1 MIICHVC
8 STECEEEQEL
18 CPVCGAVLNRPTE
31 EEEPEVEEV
40 ETDII
45 EKPTLLTSF
54 EDLISAEVFKDVLKE
69 NEIPFTC
76 SSEMGDNT
84 IQVMFGGGF
93 VAEDIYVGEDNL
105 EKARQMLEEFNS
117 QEIEF
122 EGEFFDGEDTED
134 FEEEN

>member
-8 STECEEEQEL
+8 AAECEDEAEL
-18 CPVCGAVLNRPTE
+18 CPVCGAVLNRPETE
-31 EEEPEVEEV
+31 EVEEA
-40 ETDII
+40 ENDII
-45 EKPTLLTSF
+45 DNPTLLTSF

-76 SSEMGDNT
+76 SSEVGDNT

-93 VAEDIYVGEDNL
+93 VAEDVYVGEENL
-105 EKARQMLEEFNS
+105 EVARQLLEDFNS

-122 EGEFFDGEDTED
+122 DDTFFDGEDTDE

>member
-8 STECEEEQEL
+8 AAECEDEAEL
-18 CPVCGAVLNRPTE
+18 CPVCGAVLNRPETE
-31 EEEPEVEEV
+31 EVEEA
-40 ETDII
+40 ENDII
-45 EKPTLLTSF
+45 DNPTLLTSF

-93 VAEDIYVGEDNL
+93 VAEDIYVGEDDL

>member
-8 STECEEEQEL
+8 AAECEDGAEL
-18 CPVCGAVLNRPTE
+18 CPVCGAALNRPETE
-31 EEEPEVEEV
+31 EVEEA
-40 ETDII
+40 ENDII
-45 EKPTLLTSF
+45 DNPTLLTSF

-93 VAEDIYVGEDNL
+93 VAEDIYVGEENL
-105 EKARQMLEEFNS
+105 EVARQLLEDFNS

-122 EGEFFDGEDTED
+122 DDTFFDGEDTDE

>member
-8 STECEEEQEL
+8 AAECEDEAEL
-18 CPVCGAVLNRPTE
+18 CPVCGAVLNRPETE
-31 EEEPEVEEV
+31 EVEEA
-40 ETDII
+40 ENDII
-45 EKPTLLTSF
+45 DNPTLLTSF

-93 VAEDIYVGEDNL
+93 VAEDVYVGEENL
-105 EKARQMLEEFNS
+105 EVARQLLEDFNS

-122 EGEFFDGEDTED
+122 DDTFFDGEDTDE

>member
-8 STECEEEQEL
+8 AAECEDEAEL
-18 CPVCGAVLNRPTE
+18 CPVCGAVLNRPETE
-31 EEEPEVEEV
+31 EVEEA
-40 ETDII
+40 ENDII
-45 EKPTLLTSF
+45 ENPTLLTSF

-93 VAEDIYVGEDNL
+93 VAEDVYVGEENL
-105 EKARQMLEEFNS
+105 EVARQLLEDFNS

-122 EGEFFDGEDTED
+122 DDTFFDGEDTDE

>member
-8 STECEEEQEL
+8 AAECEDEAEL
-18 CPVCGAVLNRPTE
+18 CPVCGAVLNRPETE
-31 EEEPEVEEV
+31 EVEEA
-40 ETDII
+40 ENDII
-45 EKPTLLTSF
+45 DNPTLLTSF

-93 VAEDIYVGEDNL
+93 VAEDIYVGEENL
-105 EKARQMLEEFNS
+105 EVARQLLEDFNS

-122 EGEFFDGEDTED
+122 DDTFFDGEDTDE

>member
-8 STECEEEQEL
+8 AAECEDEAEL
-18 CPVCGAVLNRPTE
+18 CPVCGAVLNRPETE
-31 EEEPEVEEV
+31 EVEEV
-40 ETDII
+40 ENDII
-45 EKPTLLTSF
+45 ENPTLLTSF

-93 VAEDIYVGEDNL
+93 VAEDVYVGEENL
-105 EKARQMLEEFNS
+105 EVARQLLEDFNS

-122 EGEFFDGEDTED
+122 DDTFFDGEDTDE

>member
-8 STECEEEQEL
+8 AAECEDEAEL
-18 CPVCGAVLNRPTE
+18 CPVCGAALNRPETE
-31 EEEPEVEEV
+31 EVEEV
-40 ETDII
+40 ENDII
-45 EKPTLLTSF
+45 ENPTLLTSF

-84 IQVMFGGGF
+84 FQVMFGGGF
-93 VAEDIYVGEDNL
+93 VAEDVYVGEENL
-105 EKARQMLEEFNS
+105 EVARQLLEDFNS

-122 EGEFFDGEDTED
+122 DDTFFDGEDTDE

>member
-8 STECEEEQEL
+8 AAECEDEAEL
-18 CPVCGAVLNRPTE
+18 CSVCGAVLNRPETE
-31 EEEPEVEEV
+31 EVEEV
-40 ETDII
+40 ENDII
-45 EKPTLLTSF
+45 ENPTLLTSF

-93 VAEDIYVGEDNL
+93 VAEDVYVGEENL
-105 EKARQMLEEFNS
+105 EEAQRLLEEFNS
-117 QEIEF
+117 QEIQF
-122 EGEFFDGEDTED
+122 DDTFFDGEDTDE

>member
-8 STECEEEQEL
+8 AAECEDEAEL
-18 CPVCGAVLNRPTE
+18 CPVCGAVFNRPETE
-31 EEEPEVEEV
+31 EVEEA
-40 ETDII
+40 ENDII
-45 EKPTLLTSF
+45 ENPTLLTSF

-93 VAEDIYVGEDNL
+93 VAEDIYVGEENL
-105 EKARQMLEEFNS
+105 EVARQLLEDFNS

-122 EGEFFDGEDTED
+122 DDTFFDGEDTDE

>member
-8 STECEEEQEL
+8 STECDETQEL

-31 EEEPEVEEV
+31 AEEPETEEAD
-40 ETDII
+40 TDII
-45 EKPTLLTSF
+45 ENPTLLASF

>member
-8 STECEEEQEL
+8 AAECEDEAEL
-18 CPVCGAVLNRPTE
+18 CPVCGAVLNRPETE
-31 EEEPEVEEV
+31 EVEEA
-40 ETDII
+40 ENDII
-45 EKPTLLTSF
+45 DNPTLLSSF

-93 VAEDIYVGEDNL
+93 VAEDVYVGEENL
-105 EKARQMLEEFNS
+105 EVARQLLEDFNS

-122 EGEFFDGEDTED
+122 DDTFFDGEDTDE

>member
-8 STECEEEQEL
+8 AAECEDEAEL
-18 CPVCGAVLNRPTE
+18 CPVCGAVLNRPETE
-31 EEEPEVEEV
+31 EVEEA
-40 ETDII
+40 ENDII
-45 EKPTLLTSF
+45 ENPTLLTSF

-76 SSEMGDNT
+76 SSEVGDNT

-93 VAEDIYVGEDNL
+93 VAEDVYVGEENL
-105 EKARQMLEEFNS
+105 EVARQLLEDFNS

-122 EGEFFDGEDTED
+122 DDTFFDGEDTDE

>member
-8 STECEEEQEL
+8 AAECEDEAEL
-18 CPVCGAVLNRPTE
+18 CPACGAVLNRPETE
-31 EEEPEVEEV
+31 EVEEA
-40 ETDII
+40 ENDII
-45 EKPTLLTSF
+45 DNPTLLTSF

-93 VAEDIYVGEDNL
+93 VAEDIYVGEENL
-105 EKARQMLEEFNS
+105 EVARQLLEDFNS

-122 EGEFFDGEDTED
+122 DDTFFDGEDTDE

>member
-8 STECEEEQEL
+8 AAECEDEAEL
-18 CPVCGAVLNRPTE
+18 CPVCGAVLNRPETE
-31 EEEPEVEEV
+31 EVEEA
-40 ETDII
+40 ENDII
-45 EKPTLLTSF
+45 ENPTLLTSF

-93 VAEDIYVGEDNL
+93 VAEDIYVGEENL
-105 EKARQMLEEFNS
+105 EVARQLLEDFNS

-122 EGEFFDGEDTED
+122 DDTFFDGEDTDE

>member
-8 STECEEEQEL
+8 AAECEDEAEL
-18 CPVCGAVLNRPTE
+18 CPVCGAVLNRPETE
-31 EEEPEVEEV
+31 EVEEV
-40 ETDII
+40 ENDII
-45 EKPTLLTSF
+45 ENPTLLTSF

-69 NEIPFTC
+69 NKIAYTC
-76 SSEMGDNT
+76 SSEVGDNT

-93 VAEDIYVGEDNL
+93 VAEDVYVGEENL
-105 EKARQMLEEFNS
+105 EVARQLLEDFNS

-122 EGEFFDGEDTED
+122 DDTFFDGEDTDE

>member
-8 STECEEEQEL
+8 STECEDEAEL
-18 CPVCGAVLNRPTE
+18 CPVCGAVLNRPETE
-31 EEEPEVEEV
+31 EVEEA
-40 ETDII
+40 ENDII
-45 EKPTLLTSF
+45 DNPTLLTSF

-93 VAEDIYVGEDNL
+93 VAEDVYVGEENL
-105 EKARQMLEEFNS
+105 EVARQLLEDFNS

-122 EGEFFDGEDTED
+122 DDTFFDGEDTDE

>member
-1 MIICHVC
+1 M
-8 STECEEEQEL
+8 
-18 CPVCGAVLNRPTE
+18 
-31 EEEPEVEEV
+31 
-40 ETDII
+40 
-45 EKPTLLTSF
+45 
-54 EDLISAEVFKDVLKE
+54 ISAEVFKDVLKE

-93 VAEDIYVGEDNL
+93 VAEDVYVGEENL
-105 EKARQMLEEFNS
+105 EVARQLLEDFNS

-122 EGEFFDGEDTED
+122 DDTFFDGEDTDE

>member
-8 STECEEEQEL
+8 AAECEDEAEL
-18 CPVCGAVLNRPTE
+18 CPVCGVVLNRPETE
-31 EEEPEVEEV
+31 EVEEV
-40 ETDII
+40 ENDII
-45 EKPTLLTSF
+45 ENPTLLTSF

-93 VAEDIYVGEDNL
+93 VAEDVYVGEENL
-105 EKARQMLEEFNS
+105 EVARQLLEDFNS

-122 EGEFFDGEDTED
+122 DDTFFDGEDTDE

>member
-1 MIICHVC
+1 MKICHVC

-18 CPVCGAVLNRPTE
+18 CPVCGAVLNRPETE
-31 EEEPEVEEV
+31 EVEEA
-40 ETDII
+40 ENDII
-45 EKPTLLTSF
+45 ENPTLLTSF
-54 EDLISAEVFKDVLKE
+54 EDLISAELFKDVLKE

-93 VAEDIYVGEDNL
+93 VAEDIYVGEENL
-105 EKARQMLEEFNS
+105 EVARQLLEDFNS

-122 EGEFFDGEDTED
+122 DDTFFDGEDTDE